1 MPQKNIAIV
10 GAGLAGLSAA
20 LELEDRG
27 YQSTIFEARSRPG
40 GRVWSEELKT
50 SSEYSETIERGA
62 EFILEGYTHLDWLLK
77 RFNLSFVDSGMSYY
91 QRTPVDYPE
100 VSIDDL
106 AHAGQKLTQ
115 EMTSDEQNKPVSYLL
130 KRSDLP
136 QEVKEALAARIEIS
150 AAIPTDQV
158 PGSALEHVASF
169 KNSASWRIKGGNQQ
183 LPNAIAA
190 SLSSKIYYE
199 SRVEKIRAKNGQI
212 EIKTNQGVEAFDKV
226 IVALP
231 LQLIR
236 RTGLLH
242 EFLPETAGSAL
253 EKIVQGHAAKFHTLL
268 AQEPKTSATMSVAGR
283 YWCWTAR
290 TSETS
295 VGKV

>member
-1 MPQKNIAIV
+1 
-10 GAGLAGLSAA
+10 
-20 LELEDRG
+20 
-27 YQSTIFEARSRPG
+27 
-40 GRVWSEELKT
+40 
-50 SSEYSETIERGA
+50 
-62 EFILEGYTHLDWLLK
+62 
-77 RFNLSFVDSGMSYY
+77 
-91 QRTPVDYPE
+91 
-100 VSIDDL
+100 
-106 AHAGQKLTQ
+106 
-115 EMTSDEQNKPVSYLL
+115 
-130 KRSDLP
+130 
-136 QEVKEALAARIEIS
+136 
-150 AAIPTDQV
+150 
-158 PGSALEHVASF
+158 
-169 KNSASWRIKGGNQQ
+169 
-183 LPNAIAA
+183 AA

-295 VGKV
+295 VGKVLSGFIGSSPAISQIRTTSDPAKEMEKLCKNLRHDLIFSKEDQSVFTDWENDPYALGAYTGRKPGVSDKDLDPLRDYHSGVLLAGEYLGGEKIGLMGGAIRSGQEAAQKLIAEMTKQRQF